1 MIGLSRLKWLF
12 LLVVVTLHS
21 CRVYRDVEFKAVK
34 ETRFTS
40 FNSKGI
46 SCEFEVELF
55 NPNPY
60 KITLMQSDVDLYLEG
75 TRLGKVQL
83 PEIAQLNADGK
94 TLLKL
99 ACTAEPA
106 SIPKLVGGAIGMVFK
121 KDVVIEGKGSVTAKA
136 FLITKTVSV
145 EFKQRL
151 KPEDLGF

>member
-1 MIGLSRLKWLF
+1 MIALNRLKWLF
-12 LLVVVTLHS
+12 LVVILTLQS

-40 FNSKGI
+40 FNAKGI

-83 PEIAQLNADGK
+83 PESAQLNADGK

-136 FLITKTVSV
+136 FLITKTVAV

-151 KPEDLGF
+151 KPGDLGF

>member
-1 MIGLSRLKWLF
+1 MIALNRLKWLF
-12 LLVVVTLHS
+12 LVVVLTLQS

-40 FNSKGI
+40 FNAKGI

-83 PEIAQLNADGK
+83 PESAQLNADGK
-94 TLLKL
+94 TLMKL
-99 ACTAEPA
+99 SCTAEPA

-136 FLITKTVSV
+136 FLITKTVAV

>member
-1 MIGLSRLKWLF
+1 MIALNRLNWLF
-12 LLVVVTLHS
+12 LVVILTLQS

-40 FNSKGI
+40 FNAKGI

-83 PEIAQLNADGK
+83 PESAQLNADGK
-94 TLLKL
+94 TLMKL
-99 ACTAEPA
+99 SCTAEPA

-136 FLITKTVSV
+136 FLITKTVAV